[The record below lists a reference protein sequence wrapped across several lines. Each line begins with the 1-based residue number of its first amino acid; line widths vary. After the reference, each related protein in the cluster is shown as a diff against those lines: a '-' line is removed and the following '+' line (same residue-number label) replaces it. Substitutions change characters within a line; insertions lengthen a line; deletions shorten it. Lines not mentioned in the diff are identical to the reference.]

1 MRAEVV
7 HIAEFVSATPRLLP
21 RGQMIHRA
29 DATPP
34 ERVPVAHH
42 VVMPTDRA
50 RSVAGR
56 VAELGGVARPTRL
69 VREGHG
75 RRQIADAISR
85 GLVTR
90 VRRDWIASPDAD
102 EYLVAAARTGT
113 VVSCVTAAERLGIWV
128 HERPDRPHVAYPGRG
143 KIAETAAVVHWQRAI
158 VPRHPDL
165 LEDGVENVLMTVA
178 ACRPYEEALAVW
190 ESAVNKRLV
199 DRRRLERLPWV
210 GVARRLATEVT
221 PWADSGLETYFST
234 RLRWLRLSIR
244 PQIWIDGHRVDFLIG
259 ERLAVQIDGGHH
271 VGPQRSEDIRHD
283 AALMLL
289 GYHVIRV
296 SYEQV
301 MHRWP
306 EVQEL
311 IMHAVA
317 QGLHRA

>member
-1 MRAEVV
+1 MQ
-7 HIAEFVSATPRLLP
+7 I
-21 RGQMIHRA
+21 
-29 DATPP
+29 
-34 ERVPVAHH
+34 
-42 VVMPTDRA
+42 DRA
-50 RSVAGR
+50 RAVADR
-56 VAELGGVARPTRL
+56 VAALGGVARPTRL

-75 RRQIADAISR
+75 RRQIADAVSR

-102 EYLVAAARTGT
+102 EYLIAAARTGT
-113 VVSCVTAAERLGIWV
+113 VVSCITAAERLGLWV

-143 KIAETAAVVHWQRAI
+143 KPVPTVAVVHWQRAI
-158 VPRHPDL
+158 VPRHPDV
-165 LEDGVENVLMTVA
+165 LEDGIENVLMTVA
-178 ACRPYEEALAVW
+178 ACRPYEEARAVW

-210 GVARRLATEVT
+210 GTARHLATEVT
-221 PWADSGLETYFST
+221 PWADSGLETYFPV
-234 RLRWLRLSIR
+234 RLRWIGLPIR

-259 ERLAVQIDGGHH
+259 DRLVVQIDGGHH

-296 SYEQV
+296 SYDQV
-301 MHRWP
+301 MHRWH
-306 EVQEL
+306 EIQEQ
-311 IMHAVA
+311 IMQAVA